1 MGMSMS
7 LEHFLA
13 FVLAAEIV
21 VIIPGPTV
29 TLVVSQALA
38 RGRSSV
44 VPLVLGVALGDVTAM
59 TLSLLGLGALLAV
72 SSTLF
77 AALKWI
83 GALYLIYLG
92 WRLWRA
98 DPVQFQEAGMQ
109 SQASSRSLRNRA
121 FLVTALNPKGI
132 AFFVSFLPQFVDYQQ
147 PILMQFILLGASFL
161 VLATA
166 NAALYAF
173 FSGRLRETVQNTR
186 ILRWFNRLGGT
197 ALIGAGIVMA
207 GFTQDH

>member
-1 MGMSMS
+1 MSMS

-44 VPLVLGVALGDVTAM
+44 FPLVLGVALGDVTAM

-77 AALKWI
+77 KIPTSCAGSTGWAA
-83 GALYLIYLG
+83 
-92 WRLWRA
+92 
-98 DPVQFQEAGMQ
+98 
-109 SQASSRSLRNRA
+109 
-121 FLVTALNPKGI
+121 
-132 AFFVSFLPQFVDYQQ
+132 Q
-147 PILMQFILLGASFL
+147 P
-161 VLATA
+161 
-166 NAALYAF
+166 
-173 FSGRLRETVQNTR
+173 
-186 ILRWFNRLGGT
+186 
-197 ALIGAGIVMA
+197 
-207 GFTQDH
+207 